1 MKYEFK
7 STGDKKIDGI
17 IKQFD
22 KQIKSE
28 YKTAGG
34 DKEKC
39 PSYWHK
45 LLFIKTLHLDINDWR
60 KIRVGDYWARRDS
73 LQGIEQ
79 SKFIYN
85 RVIDY
90 LG

>member
-22 KQIKSE
+22 KQIKLE
-28 YKTAGG
+28 YKSAGG

-45 LLFIKTLHLDINDWR
+45 LIFIKTLCLDVKDWC
-60 KIRVGDYWARRDS
+60 KIRVGDYWETRDS

-79 SKFIYN
+79 SKFIYK
-85 RVIDY
+85 RVTDY